1 MRAKLRHDPNQVVNA
16 IDSAELVSVLVT
28 KSI

>member
-1 MRAKLRHDPNQVVNA
+1 MKAKLRHDQNQVVNA
-16 IDSAELVSVLVT
+16 TDSAKLVSVLVT